1 MVGKRRELM
10 KAMIGILLSV
20 FTLLLP
26 SSTSQAKEWRGLTPL
41 HSTRKDVEKLLG
53 PPPPPPND
61 GTMIYTLGD
70 ARSVY
75 FTDEDRVFISYATD
89 EFLERVRCLGLVP
102 THAVAFIQVTYK
114 VKPSL
119 TELHIDETRFITFDP
134 SEPPNIG
141 FKAYVDDDDGIAICT
156 QDGKVNDITYYATAK
171 DRQVCQGLRY
181 EGKDYCKILVD
192 FIRRDER
199 HSGIEQEQRKKSKP

>member
-70 ARSVY
+70 ARSIY
-75 FTDEDRVFISYATD
+75 FTDEGRVFISYATD

-102 THAVAFIQVTYK
+102 THAVGFIQVTYK
-114 VKPSL
+114 VKP
-119 TELHIDETRFITFDP
+119 
-134 SEPPNIG
+134 
-141 FKAYVDDDDGIAICT
+141 
-156 QDGKVNDITYYATAK
+156 
-171 DRQVCQGLRY
+171 
-181 EGKDYCKILVD
+181 
-192 FIRRDER
+192 
-199 HSGIEQEQRKKSKP
+199 